1 MRPHPIDLNA
11 WQPDF
16 FSFQEQISLQGMG
29 QIQRTIEGDRVY
41 LGPLK
46 TQPLY
51 RVDITFE
58 TQRFNPAL
66 QVSQGDEIDLTL
78 TQSWQDAKG
87 DLRSEDNRTWPRRHW
102 HQGSFRIV
110 TATGEYIPEM
120 QNPLER
126 WFETTVDFSS
136 VRYQPRLQG
145 LVEDVQ
151 LTFQPDSMMTRGKI
165 VICERPLKPIPEPT
179 T

>member
-1 MRPHPIDLNA
+1 MRPHPIDLND
-11 WQPDF
+11 WQADF

-87 DLRSEDNRTWPRRHW
+87 DLRSEDSRTWPRRHW
-102 HQGSFRIV
+102 HQGSLRIV
-110 TATGEYIPEM
+110 TATSIF
-120 QNPLER
+120 R
-126 WFETTVDFSS
+126 KCRT
-136 VRYQPRLQG
+136 RLRDG
-145 LVEDVQ
+145 LKLLLISAVCAINHASRDW
-151 LTFQPDSMMTRGKI
+151 
-165 VICERPLKPIPEPT
+165 LKT
-179 T
+179 CS